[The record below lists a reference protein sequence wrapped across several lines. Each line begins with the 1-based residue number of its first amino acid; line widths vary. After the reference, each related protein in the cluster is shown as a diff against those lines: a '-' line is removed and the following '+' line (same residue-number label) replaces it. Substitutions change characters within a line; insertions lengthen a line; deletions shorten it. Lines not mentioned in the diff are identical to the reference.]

1 MFLFLFCFFLS
12 WHEVSSVNNF
22 PLQGRTEAR
31 FQIAANQGTGSH
43 LQILRSIESGCQHN
57 LLRTE
62 AASKTTEEI
71 FGSHERRFVSNLT
84 VEGEDSIMFDVA
96 EIPSHHARSD

>member
-12 WHEVSSVNNF
+12 WHEVSSVNDF

-62 AASKTTEEI
+62 APFNTAKAEI
-71 FGSHERRFVSNLT
+71 GSDERRVR
-84 VEGEDSIMFDVA
+84 VRRA
-96 EIPSHHARSD
+96 